1 MADPPWLKDWLA
13 DGRATEGPRTDRSAL
28 YGASGG
34 LPEPVNE
41 SKYKSRKVEI
51 DGLKFD
57 SKKEARRYLDL
68 KAELAAGTIS
78 DLRLQ
83 VSFPLAVN
91 GATICRYVADFV
103 YVRDG
108 RTVIEDVKSAFTRKL
123 PVYRIKAK
131 FMAAI
136 GKPITEV

>member
-1 MADPPWLKDWLA
+1 MPTIPASMAPEIYRHLRETGQNDQIPDFSPKPA
-13 DGRATEGPRTDRSAL
+13 KSKYRAVKAEVDGR
-28 YGASGG
+28 
-34 LPEPVNE
+34 V
-41 SKYKSRKVEI
+41 
-51 DGLKFD
+51 FH
-57 SKKEARRYLDL
+57 SKKEANRYLDL
-68 KAELAAGTIS
+68 KAEQMAGSIS
-78 DLRLQ
+78 DLQLQ